1 MKKKI
6 ISVFILMI
14 TFLSFCSCER
24 TPNTVSFVN
33 NSMKNT
39 DRYIFTSKFDKESL
53 YNNKYYDIQVLCD
66 KNDVEF
72 IIYEELSN
80 DKFTIKIANRNEW
93 YSLTTLILESQ
104 NLSNTETFTKYEE
117 ATSKTYI
124 IESSNEFA
132 LNVRAVLGDLEKN
145 SEETGFL
152 LTNKLIISD
161 VFKLD
166 IKGKSTN

>member
-1 MKKKI
+1 MKKRV
-6 ISVFILMI
+6 ISIFILLI
-14 TFLSFCSCER
+14 TILSLCGCER

-66 KNDVEF
+66 KNDVQF

>member
-33 NSMKNT
+33 NSTKNT

-117 ATSKTYI
+117 AISKTYI